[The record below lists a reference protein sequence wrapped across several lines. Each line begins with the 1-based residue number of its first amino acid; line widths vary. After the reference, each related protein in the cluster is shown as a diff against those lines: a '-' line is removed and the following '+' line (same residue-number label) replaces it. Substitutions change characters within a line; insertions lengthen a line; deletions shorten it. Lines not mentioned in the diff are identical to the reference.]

1 MLKLNSE
8 LNFNDG
14 LSQTALH
21 TLILDFVAEADVKDY
36 QQILWCTKL
45 EEFLNDNWNLNHS
58 LEELSILLG
67 VHPVTISKHFPK
79 YIGCTISEYVR
90 RIRITRSLDLLKSS
104 NQSLTEIALFAD
116 SQIRVI
122 FYEHSNI

>member
-36 QQILWCTKL
+36 QQIY
-45 EEFLNDNWNLNHS
+45 
-58 LEELSILLG
+58 G
-67 VHPVTISKHFPK
+67 VQN
-79 YIGCTISEYVR
+79 
-90 RIRITRSLDLLKSS
+90 LKS
-104 NQSLTEIALFAD
+104 F
-116 SQIRVI
+116 
-122 FYEHSNI
+122 